1 MSIATET
8 PPRPGEKPQQPGKKP
23 LTARQR
29 ENRAGLAYLSPTLIV
44 VLVVVVLPI
53 LWTVM
58 LAFQRIR
65 LINVRRAGVFGRY
78 TLDNL
83 ETVLTSPGFWSSL
96 WTTLVYTVGATFLSI
111 LFGLIAALALRAARN
126 RSGLLA
132 ATTADIEWNGEA

>member
-1 MSIATET
+1 MD
-8 PPRPGEKPQQPGKKP
+8 RPAPARKV
-23 LTARQR
+23 LTRRQR

-65 LINVRRAGVFGRY
+65 LINVRRAGVCGEY

-83 ETVLTSPGFWSSL
+83 E
-96 WTTLVYTVGATFLSI
+96 
-111 LFGLIAALALRAARN
+111 LALDRERVVQGK
-126 RSGLLA
+126 SGDLGGRRISKKKN
-132 ATTADIEWNGEA
+132 TYMRTGC

>member
-1 MSIATET
+1 MNRPRVSLASEN
-8 PPRPGEKPQQPGKKP
+8 PPRPEEPPEGRPRAEKKP

-65 LINVRRAGVFGRY
+65 LINLRRAGVFGDY
-78 TLDNL
+78 SLANL
-83 ETVLTSPGFWSSL
+83 ETVLTSQKH
-96 WTTLVYTVGATFLSI
+96 VGQKPV
-111 LFGLIAALALRAARN
+111 GRR
-126 RSGLLA
+126 
-132 ATTADIEWNGEA
+132 